1 MYSTH
6 QPCKVARLS
15 PFSKGVLELRDAVH
29 MLARA
34 TGQANDAL
42 GFKARPARL
51 SDFREQPAVGELQG
65 MGRAFCREVG
75 GGIWARP

>member
-6 QPCKVARLS
+6 QPCKVARLP
-15 PFSKGVLELRDAVH
+15 PFSKGVLELGDAVH

-34 TGQANDAL
+34 TEHANDAL

-51 SDFREQPAVGELQG
+51 SDFR
-65 MGRAFCREVG
+65 
-75 GGIWARP
+75 